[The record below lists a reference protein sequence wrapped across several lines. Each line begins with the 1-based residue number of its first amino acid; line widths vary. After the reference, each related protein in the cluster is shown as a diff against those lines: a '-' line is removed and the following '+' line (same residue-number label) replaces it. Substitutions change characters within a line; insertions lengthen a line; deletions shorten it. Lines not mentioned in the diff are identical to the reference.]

1 MSLRVRVLVP
11 VLVLAA
17 AATAVH
23 AGRSPKSRRTTQAF
37 RKLAGHHATASSTT
51 PLRRVTL
58 DRVASVGRL
67 PRFQLRGAS
76 SIASALGDL
85 HATAIAAGGTIEVLD
100 GGLLFVV
107 DRTTTIDELN
117 RQLAQQQAAA
127 GQLYAP

>member
-1 MSLRVRVLVP
+1 MSLRARVLVP
-11 VLVLAA
+11 VLVIAA

-23 AGRSPKSRRTTQAF
+23 AGRAPKSRRA
-37 RKLAGHHATASSTT
+37 KLTFHKLVGHHATTTATT
-51 PLRRVTL
+51 PLRKVAL
-58 DRVASVGRL
+58 DRVASAGKL
-67 PRFQLRGAS
+67 PRFQLRGAA
-76 SIASALGDL
+76 SIANALGEL

-117 RQLAQQQAAA
+117 RQLAQQQAGA